1 VKVMRGNWT
10 EASAYKAV
18 SSWLRLSTSQQTRID
33 VIAAQDDSMVMGAR
47 KAFHELPG
55 SAARD
60 RWLSLPYLGVD
71 GMPATGQAWVR
82 SGLLAATVVVPAN
95 TGKAIEMVVQS
106 VQKGSMPPERTMMAP
121 ISFPALNQ
129 LAAPAGKARSANVF

>member
-1 VKVMRGNWT
+1 
-10 EASAYKAV
+10 
-18 SSWLRLSTSQQTRID
+18 
-33 VIAAQDDSMVMGAR
+33 
-47 KAFHELPG
+47 
-55 SAARD
+55 
-60 RWLSLPYLGVD
+60 
-71 GMPATGQAWVR
+71 VR